1 MLCEEG
7 SDGEFFSRL
16 YFPSP
21 HSTLFLTD
29 SFSNIIA
36 IPLAAQA
43 ALTQLIMGT
52 RSHHHHPCP
61 WVAWR
66 RQWW

>member
-1 MLCEEG
+1 MLRGEG
-7 SDGEFFSRL
+7 SNGEFFSHL

-43 ALTQLIMGT
+43 LTQLIMGT
-52 RSHHHHPCP
+52 RFHHHHPCP

>member
-1 MLCEEG
+1 MLRGEG
-7 SDGEFFSRL
+7 SDREFFSHL

-21 HSTLFLTD
+21 HWTLFLTY

-52 RSHHHHPCP
+52 RSHHHHPCL
-61 WVAWR
+61 
-66 RQWW
+66 